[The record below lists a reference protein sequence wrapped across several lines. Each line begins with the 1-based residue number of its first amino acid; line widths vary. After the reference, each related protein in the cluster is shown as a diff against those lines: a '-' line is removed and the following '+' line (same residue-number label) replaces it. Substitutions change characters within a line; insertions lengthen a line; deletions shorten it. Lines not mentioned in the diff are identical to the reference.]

1 MTTFETSVPQ
11 CLCTIYVLYQDFN
24 IWICCS
30 VAKLYPTLC
39 YPMDYS
45 LPGFPVLNYLLEF
58 AQINVHWDGE
68 ASPPSATL
76 FFLCLQSFPAS
87 ASFPM
92 SQLFSS
98 CVQGVEVSD
107 STSVLPLNIQG
118 WFPLGL
124 IGLIYLVSKG
134 LSRVLQHHSSKASV
148 LWCSTFFIVQS
159 HIHTWLLEKP

>member
-24 IWICCS
+24 MWICCS

-58 AQINVHWDGE
+58 AQIHVHWDGE

-76 FFLCLQSFPAS
+76 FFFCLQSFPAS

-107 STSVLPLNIQG
+107 STLVLPLNIQG

-124 IGLIYLVSKG
+124 IPLGLIGLISMQSKG
-134 LSRVLQHHSSKASV
+134 LLRVFQHDNSYKKGQN
-148 LWCSTFFIVQS
+148 WKIRQPK
-159 HIHTWLLEKP
+159 E

>member
-58 AQINVHWDGE
+58 AQIHVHWDGE

-76 FFLCLQSFPAS
+76 FFFCLQSFPAS

-124 IGLIYLVSKG
+124 IPLGLIGLISMQSKG
-134 LSRVLQHHSSKASV
+134 LLRVFQHDNSYKKGQN
-148 LWCSTFFIVQS
+148 WEIRQPK
-159 HIHTWLLEKP
+159 E

>member
-24 IWICCS
+24 MWICCS

-45 LPGFPVLNYLLEF
+45 LPGFPVLNSLLEF
-58 AQINVHWDGE
+58 AQIHVHWDSE
-68 ASPPSATL
+68 AIQLFHTLPPSS
-76 FFLCLQSFPAS
+76 FFCLQAFPALT
-87 ASFPM
+87 SFTM
-92 SQLFSS
+92 SQLFTS

-107 STSVLPLNIQG
+107 LALVLPLNIKS

-124 IGLIYLVSKG
+124 ISLISMQSKG
-134 LSRVLQHHSSKASV
+134 PLRVFSAWQ
-148 LWCSTFFIVQS
+148 FI
-159 HIHTWLLEKP
+159 